1 MVLHPFPFFTI
12 RYRLSAENSV
22 HKLATR
28 FLAAF
33 FRPHVSPLRLFG
45 LPHDLWLP
53 VIGPEAQR
61 VAKAMTFESYLDPL
75 QIQQLFS
82 VC

>member
-45 LPHDLWLP
+45 LPHDSMVASDWS
-53 VIGPEAQR
+53 EAQR
-61 VAKAMTFESYLDPL
+61 VAKAN
-75 QIQQLFS
+75 
-82 VC
+82 